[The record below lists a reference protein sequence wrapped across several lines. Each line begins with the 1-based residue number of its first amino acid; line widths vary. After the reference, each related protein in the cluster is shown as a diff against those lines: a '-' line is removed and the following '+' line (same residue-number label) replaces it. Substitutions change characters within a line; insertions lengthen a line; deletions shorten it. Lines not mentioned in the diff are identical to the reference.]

1 MEESQQPPTPFPL
14 DPFARVLVDTTE
26 ALVCVFDREGRILLF
41 NEAASRATGF
51 APEDVIGRDAGESVI
66 PAEERTAFREL
77 LAYLWKTGFSSPR
90 LGHWMTADGGRRLVS
105 WSNRLLVDAMGEPLC
120 LVTSGLDLTGR
131 VRQREE
137 DAQALEDDPEL
148 RLAQVGRL
156 AQEQRALRRVATLV
170 ASEVSPEQVFMV
182 VSEESAR
189 VIDVDAS
196 AVMRYE
202 ADGSAVVMGRHHRDG
217 VDTFHLGERFQPDDA
232 SSLGR
237 VRRTGSPARVDDWG
251 AQSGAMARRMARVG
265 YRSTASAP
273 IVVAGQ
279 LWGAVAIG
287 SSDSLPPQSEARLGA
302 FCELVS
308 LAVASAQ
315 AREDLHA
322 SRARVVKA
330 GDEQRRRLERNLH
343 DGAQQR
349 LVSVA
354 LMLRI
359 ARQQLAAG
367 RDGALQ
373 VLEQAAHELDAGLEE
388 LRELARGLH
397 PGALAEHGLL
407 HALEALQRRL
417 ALPIELDVEPARMP
431 ENLEATAYYIVAEA
445 LTNVTRHA
453 GATRARVTVTR
464 EDGVVR
470 VEIADDG
477 EGGAD
482 ATRGTGLIG
491 LRDRAEA
498 ARGTLAVVS
507 PPGGG
512 TVITASLPLA
522 DD

>member
-1 MEESQQPPTPFPL
+1 
-14 DPFARVLVDTTE
+14 
-26 ALVCVFDREGRILLF
+26 
-41 NEAASRATGF
+41 
-51 APEDVIGRDAGESVI
+51 
-66 PAEERTAFREL
+66 
-77 LAYLWKTGFSSPR
+77 
-90 LGHWMTADGGRRLVS
+90 
-105 WSNRLLVDAMGEPLC
+105 
-120 LVTSGLDLTGR
+120 
-131 VRQREE
+131 
-137 DAQALEDDPEL
+137 
-148 RLAQVGRL
+148 
-156 AQEQRALRRVATLV
+156 
-170 ASEVSPEQVFMV
+170 
-182 VSEESAR
+182 
-189 VIDVDAS
+189 
-196 AVMRYE
+196 
-202 ADGSAVVMGRHHRDG
+202 MGRHHRDG

-251 AQSGAMARRMARVG
+251 AHPARWPGAWRASATARRPRRRSSWPASCGAPSPSARAT
-265 YRSTASAP
+265 R
-273 IVVAGQ
+273 
-279 LWGAVAIG
+279 
-287 SSDSLPPQSEARLGA
+287 LPPQSEARLGA

-417 ALPIELDVEPARMP
+417 ALPIELDVEPARLP

-445 LTNVTRHA
+445 LTNVTRARRGDA
-453 GATRARVTVTR
+453 GA
-464 EDGVVR
+464 G
-470 VEIADDG
+470 
-477 EGGAD
+477 
-482 ATRGTGLIG
+482 
-491 LRDRAEA
+491 
-498 ARGTLAVVS
+498 
-507 PPGGG
+507 
-512 TVITASLPLA
+512 
-522 DD
+522 